1 MDPDEMTDF
10 HLVDLQKRILLQDQ
24 KVKIEGFSIDES
36 NFLKLFKWNILKN
49 SLLSF
54 NPSVYTLVQKIDNS
68 IVKILLMTYNEE
80 VLEDIIF
87 QVEDGK
93 FIDDSL
99 VNHICSSLNRK
110 YKICLGIENTPD
122 ITNYETI
129 EKILIEKYGDNIFY
143 RSRNCSRIVL
153 DDDSTECF
161 ECRQLQPESLNIKS
175 ETFENN
181 MDSDAFS
188 NFEDAESKD
197 YDEDFEV
204 KKEVKVKVKREK
216 SKKSCSNETTS
227 FSCMEDGC
235 DITFLKEPTYVS
247 HLLKSHPHQSYDIIK
262 TWHKCPE
269 NECFKVFKDLMGK
282 NMINHLQKF
291 HEDNPDVKAEKEK
304 NNDCS
309 YCGKSFSHSHYLK
322 KHIEN
327 AHEAPVIPCHICGT
341 FIKGHKTLNVHIR
354 VVHGNT
360 RFKCPEP
367 GCNVE
372 AKNKDHIKDHIA
384 AIHRNEPRYICSV
397 CGTRY
402 KYRNKWKYCEDKHKG
417 KFLHECKQCDRKF
430 NDKRK
435 FQIHQRVHTGEK
447 PFMCPICSIRMAR
460 LDNLNAHTKKTHGVT
475 WREAEKMTQNTI
487 NGEPVFNSDVKPI
500 TEKITQDSIHA
511 ESVFTSNQM
520 NRESVFSSE
529 IKPVFSEPPPMNQ
542 SADASLFASE
552 MKPVFSDKPLP
563 LNTMAT

>member
-1 MDPDEMTDF
+1 MSDF
-10 HLVDLQKRILLQDQ
+10 HLLDLQKRILLQDS
-24 KVKIEGFSIDES
+24 KVKIEAFVIDES
-36 NFLKLFKWNILKN
+36 NFLKLYKWNIFKN
-49 SLLSF
+49 TLLSF
-54 NPSVYTLVQKIDNS
+54 NSSVYTLVQKVDNS

-99 VNHICSSLNRK
+99 VNHICNSLNRK
-110 YKICLGIENTPD
+110 YRLCLGLDNTHEISNIEA
-122 ITNYETI
+122 I
-129 EKILIEKYGDNIFY
+129 EKILIEKYGDNLFY
-143 RSRNCSRIVL
+143 RSRGCSRIVL
-153 DDDSTECF
+153 EDDATECF
-161 ECRQLQPESLNIKS
+161 ECRQLQPEPMNIKNES
-175 ETFENN
+175 FDSTMELFNTF
-181 MDSDAFS
+181 DDT
-188 NFEDAESKD
+188 ESKD
-197 YDEDFEV
+197 DEDFQV
-204 KKEVKVKVKREK
+204 NKPTKVKLKKEKN
-216 SKKSCSNETTS
+216 KKNSQVENTS
-227 FSCMEDGC
+227 FSCNEDGC

-247 HLLKSHPHQSYDIIK
+247 HLLKSHPDKNYEIIK

-269 NECFKVFKDLMGK
+269 NNCFKVFKDLMGK

-291 HEDNPDVKAEKEK
+291 HEDNAEVKAEKEK

-322 KHIEN
+322 KHIES

-417 KFLHECKQCDRKF
+417 KFLHECTQCDRKF

-500 TEKITQDSIHA
+500 AEKIIQNSSRP
-511 ESVFTSNQM
+511 ESS
-520 NRESVFSSE
+520 FSSTE
-529 IKPVFSEPPPMNQ
+529 SGFPSV
-542 SADASLFASE
+542 
-552 MKPVFSDKPLP
+552 MKPVFTEAAHSNPGAQEPAFNTEIKPIFSEKPIP